1 MQFTKRLNDRVALVT
16 GAARGIGFGIA
27 RRLALEGASVV
38 IADILPER
46 EQAAA
51 QIESEG
57 LRAVPLAL
65 DVRDSRQVAEA
76 FEWAPRR
83 FGKLDILVNNAG
95 VHLVKPITDY
105 TDEDW
110 QFVMDVNA
118 RGPFFTMRAAAKVMK
133 ERRSGKI
140 INIVT
145 ILTGTPYSSL
155 YEASKH
161 ALMGLTKCLMYELA
175 PYGVTVNAVSP
186 GAVDTD
192 LLKKGIREK
201 AESSGMTVE
210 EIYAQIAATT
220 PLGRLCRPEDIA
232 AAVAFLASPDG
243 DYITGE
249 LIHVTGGAFHQ
260 NLGRR

>member
-1 MQFTKRLNDRVALVT
+1 LQFTKRLNDRVALVT
-16 GAARGIGFGIA
+16 GAARGIGLGIA

-51 QIESEG
+51 QLESEG

-65 DVRDSRQVAEA
+65 DVRDSRQVGEA
-76 FEWAPRR
+76 FEWAPRQ

-210 EIYAQIAATT
+210 EIFAQIAATT

>member
-1 MQFTKRLNDRVALVT
+1 MQLTKRLNDRIALVT

-27 RRLALEGASVV
+27 RRLALEGATVV
-38 IADILPER
+38 IADLLLER

-51 QIESEG
+51 ELESEG
-57 LRAVPLAL
+57 LRAVPLSL
-65 DVRDSRQVAEA
+65 DVRDSHEVTRA
-76 FEWAPRR
+76 FEWVTGE

-95 VHLVKPITDY
+95 VHLVRPITEY

-133 ERRSGKI
+133 ERRAGKI

-175 PYGVTVNAVSP
+175 PYGITVNAISP
-186 GAVDTD
+186 GAVDTE

-201 AESSGMTVE
+201 AESSGMSAE
-210 EIYAQIAATT
+210 EIYAQIATTT
-220 PLGRLCRPEDIA
+220 PLGRLCQPEDVA

-260 NLGRR
+260 NLGRK